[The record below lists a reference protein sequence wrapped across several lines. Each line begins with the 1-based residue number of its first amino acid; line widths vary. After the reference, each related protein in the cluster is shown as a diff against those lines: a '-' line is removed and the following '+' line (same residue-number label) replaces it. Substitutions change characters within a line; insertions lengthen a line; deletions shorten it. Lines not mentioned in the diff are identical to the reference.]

1 MIGDEG
7 SKELTI
13 KPLSDLKVIDLTHVL
28 SGPYCTY
35 QLGLLGAEV
44 IKVESSRG
52 DMTRPWGG
60 GEEQIKLGLGTGFVA
75 QNAGKRSIAID
86 IKDLRGSAIVQDL
99 VKSADIF
106 VENYRPGKMLECGLD
121 FDRLSSINSEL
132 IYTSIS
138 AFGQNG
144 PHGHRPGFDDV
155 IQATSGFMSIN
166 VRDDGPIRTGGPVL
180 DYATGMHAT
189 SAVLAALMLREK
201 TGKGQHIDIS
211 MQDVTMLLMNRHT
224 SIAATTGVP
233 LPPLQDRE
241 GPLLGRYLTRD
252 GYVMLAGYR
261 ANHKKTI
268 LEALGL
274 TEYSSMSS
282 AQLNSRWKQ
291 IESDVEKVLKSKSTS
306 EWDEIFS
313 KFGVVAG
320 GVRDLMEVFATGQPE
335 ARDLLTTVNSAF
347 GNHQVSTIGY
357 RINEN
362 AFEPGSHVPLLG
374 EQTEEVLLELDY
386 SNEKIS
392 ELFDDGIV
400 M

>member
-1 MIGDEG
+1 M
-7 SKELTI
+7 TI
-13 KPLSDLKVIDLTHVL
+13 KPLSDKKVIDLTHVL
-28 SGPYCTY
+28 AGPYCTY

-44 IKVESSRG
+44 IKVESPRG

-60 GEEQIKLGLGTGFVA
+60 EEEQINLGLGTGFVA
-75 QNAGKRSIAID
+75 QNAGKRSIVID
-86 IKDLRGSAIVQDL
+86 IKDPRGSAIVQDL
-99 VKSADIF
+99 VKTADIF

-121 FDRLSSINSEL
+121 FDKLSSINSEL

-166 VRDDGPIRTGGPVL
+166 VRGDGPIRTGGPVL

-189 SAVLAALMLREK
+189 SAVLAALMLLEK

-211 MQDVTMLLMNRHT
+211 MQDVTMLLMNRNT

-261 ANHKKTI
+261 ARHKRTI

-274 TEYSSMSS
+274 AEYSSMSS
-282 AQLNSRWKQ
+282 AQLNSLSEK
-291 IESDVEKVLKSKSTS
+291 IESDVERVLKSKTTA
-306 EWDEIFS
+306 EWDEVFS

-320 GVRDLMEVFATGQPE
+320 GVKDLIEVLATGQPE
-335 ARDLLTTVNSAF
+335 ARDLLTTVNSSF

-357 RINEN
+357 KINDSTL
-362 AFEPGSHVPLLG
+362 EPGTHVPLLG
-374 EQTEEVLLELDY
+374 EHTEEVLLELGY
-386 SNEKIS
+386 SYEKIS
-392 ELFDDGIV
+392 DLLDKGIV
-400 M
+400 NQC

>member
-1 MIGDEG
+1 M
-7 SKELTI
+7 TI
-13 KPLSDLKVIDLTHVL
+13 KPLSDKKVIDLTHVL
-28 SGPYCTY
+28 AGPYCTY

-44 IKVESSRG
+44 IKVESPRG

-60 GEEQIKLGLGTGFVA
+60 EEEQINLGLGTGFVA
-75 QNAGKRSIAID
+75 QNAGKRSIVID
-86 IKDLRGSAIVQDL
+86 IKDPRGSAIVQDL
-99 VKSADIF
+99 VKTADIF

-121 FDRLSSINSEL
+121 FDKLSSINSEL

-166 VRDDGPIRTGGPVL
+166 VRGDGPIRTGGPVL

-189 SAVLAALMLREK
+189 SAVLAALMLLEK

-261 ANHKKTI
+261 ARHKRTI

-274 TEYSSMSS
+274 AEYLSMSS
-282 AQLNSRWKQ
+282 AQLNSLSEQ
-291 IESDVEKVLKSKSTS
+291 IESDVERVLKSKTTA
-306 EWDEIFS
+306 EWDEVFS

-320 GVRDLMEVFATGQPE
+320 GVKDLIEVLATGQPE
-335 ARDLLTTVNSAF
+335 ARDLLTTVNSSF

-357 RINEN
+357 KINDSTL
-362 AFEPGSHVPLLG
+362 EPGTHVPLLG
-374 EQTEEVLLELDY
+374 EQTEEVLLELGY

-392 ELFDDGIV
+392 DLLDKGIV
-400 M
+400 NQC

>member
-1 MIGDEG
+1 M
-7 SKELTI
+7 TI
-13 KPLSDLKVIDLTHVL
+13 KPLSEKKVIDLTHVL
-28 SGPYCTY
+28 AGPYCTY

-44 IKVESSRG
+44 IKVESPRG

-60 GEEQIKLGLGTGFVA
+60 EEEQINLGLGTGFVA
-75 QNAGKRSIAID
+75 QNAGKRSIVID
-86 IKDLRGSAIVQDL
+86 IKDPRGSAIVQDL
-99 VKSADIF
+99 VKTADIF

-121 FDRLSSINSEL
+121 FDKLSSINSEL

-166 VRDDGPIRTGGPVL
+166 VRGDGPIRTGGPVL

-189 SAVLAALMLREK
+189 SAVLAALMLLEK

-261 ANHKKTI
+261 ARHKRTI

-274 TEYSSMSS
+274 AEYSSMSS
-282 AQLNSRWKQ
+282 AQLNSLSEQ
-291 IESDVEKVLKSKSTS
+291 IESDVERVLKSKTTA
-306 EWDEIFS
+306 EWDEVFS

-320 GVRDLMEVFATGQPE
+320 GVKDLIEVLATGQPE
-335 ARDLLTTVNSAF
+335 ARDLLTTVNSSF

-357 RINEN
+357 KINDSTL
-362 AFEPGSHVPLLG
+362 EPGTHVPLLG
-374 EQTEEVLLELDY
+374 EHTEEVLLELGY

-392 ELFDDGIV
+392 DLLDKGIV
-400 M
+400 NQC

>member
-1 MIGDEG
+1 MREDE
-7 SKELTI
+7 ELTI
-13 KPLSDLKVIDLTHVL
+13 KPLSGLRVIDLTHVL
-28 SGPYCTY
+28 AGPYCTY

-44 IKVESSRG
+44 IKVESPRG

-60 GEEQIKLGLGTGFVA
+60 EEEQINLGLGTGFVA
-75 QNAGKRSIAID
+75 QNAGKRSIVID
-86 IKDLRGSAIVQDL
+86 IKDLRGSAVVQDL

-132 IYTSIS
+132 IYASIS

-166 VRDDGPIRTGGPVL
+166 IRDDGPIRTGGPVL

-201 TGKGQHIDIS
+201 TGKSQHIDIS

-261 ANHKKTI
+261 ASHKRTI
-268 LEALGL
+268 FESLGL

-282 AQLNSRWKQ
+282 AQLNSLSEQ
-291 IESDVEKVLKSKSTS
+291 IESDVERVLKSRTTA
-306 EWDEIFS
+306 EWDEVFS

-320 GVRDLMEVFATGQPE
+320 GVKDLIEVLATGQPE
-335 ARDLLTTVNSAF
+335 ARDLLTTVNSSF

-357 RINEN
+357 KLNDDTLG
-362 AFEPGSHVPLLG
+362 PGTHIPLLG
-374 EQTEEVLLELDY
+374 EQTEEVLLEVGY
-386 SNEKIS
+386 SKEKIS
-392 ELFDDGIV
+392 ELFNEGII

>member
-1 MIGDEG
+1 M
-7 SKELTI
+7 TI
-13 KPLSDLKVIDLTHVL
+13 KPLSDKKVIDLTHVL
-28 SGPYCTY
+28 AGPYCTY

-44 IKVESSRG
+44 IKVESPRG

-60 GEEQIKLGLGTGFVA
+60 EEEQINLGLGTGFVA
-75 QNAGKRSIAID
+75 QNAGKRSIVID
-86 IKDLRGSAIVQDL
+86 IKDPRGSAIVQDL
-99 VKSADIF
+99 VKTADIF

-121 FDRLSSINSEL
+121 FDKLSSINSEL

-166 VRDDGPIRTGGPVL
+166 VRGDGPIRTGGPVL

-189 SAVLAALMLREK
+189 SAVLAALMLLEK

-261 ANHKKTI
+261 ARHKRTI

-274 TEYSSMSS
+274 AEYSSMSS
-282 AQLNSRWKQ
+282 AQLNSLSEQ
-291 IESDVEKVLKSKSTS
+291 IELDVERVLKSKTTA
-306 EWDEIFS
+306 EWDEVFS

-320 GVRDLMEVFATGQPE
+320 GVKDLIEVLATGQPE
-335 ARDLLTTVNSAF
+335 ARDLLTTVNSSF

-357 RINEN
+357 KINDSTL
-362 AFEPGSHVPLLG
+362 EPGTHVPLLG
-374 EQTEEVLLELDY
+374 EQTEEVLLELGY
-386 SNEKIS
+386 SNEQIS
-392 ELFDDGIV
+392 DLFDKGIV
-400 M
+400 KQC

>member
-1 MIGDEG
+1 M
-7 SKELTI
+7 TI
-13 KPLSDLKVIDLTHVL
+13 KPLSDKKVIDLTHVL
-28 SGPYCTY
+28 AGPYCTY

-44 IKVESSRG
+44 IKVESPRG

-60 GEEQIKLGLGTGFVA
+60 EEEQINLGLGTGFVA
-75 QNAGKRSIAID
+75 QNAGKRSIVID
-86 IKDLRGSAIVQDL
+86 IKDPRGSAIVQDL
-99 VKSADIF
+99 VKTADIF

-121 FDRLSSINSEL
+121 FDKLSSINSEL

-166 VRDDGPIRTGGPVL
+166 VRGDGPIRTGGPVL

-189 SAVLAALMLREK
+189 SAVLAALMLLEK

-261 ANHKKTI
+261 ARHKRTI

-274 TEYSSMSS
+274 AEYSSMSS
-282 AQLNSRWKQ
+282 AQLNSLSEQ
-291 IESDVEKVLKSKSTS
+291 IELDVERVLKSKTTA
-306 EWDEIFS
+306 EWDEVFS

-320 GVRDLMEVFATGQPE
+320 GVKDLIEVLATGQPE
-335 ARDLLTTVNSAF
+335 ARDLLTTVNSSF

-357 RINEN
+357 KINDSTL
-362 AFEPGSHVPLLG
+362 EPGTHVPLLG
-374 EQTEEVLLELDY
+374 EQTEEVLLELGY
-386 SNEKIS
+386 SKEQIS
-392 ELFDDGIV
+392 DLLDKGIV
-400 M
+400 NQC

>member
-1 MIGDEG
+1 M
-7 SKELTI
+7 TI
-13 KPLSDLKVIDLTHVL
+13 KPLSDKKVIDLTHVL
-28 SGPYCTY
+28 AGPYCTY

-44 IKVESSRG
+44 IKVESPRG

-60 GEEQIKLGLGTGFVA
+60 EEEQINLGLGTGFVA
-75 QNAGKRSIAID
+75 QNAGKRSIVID
-86 IKDLRGSAIVQDL
+86 IKDPRGSAIVQDL
-99 VKSADIF
+99 VKTADIF

-121 FDRLSSINSEL
+121 FDKLSSINSEL

-166 VRDDGPIRTGGPVL
+166 VRGDGPIRTGGPVL

-189 SAVLAALMLREK
+189 SAVLAALMLLEK

-261 ANHKKTI
+261 ARHKRTI

-274 TEYSSMSS
+274 AEYSSMSS
-282 AQLNSRWKQ
+282 AQLNSLSEQ
-291 IESDVEKVLKSKSTS
+291 IESDVERVLKSKTTA
-306 EWDEIFS
+306 EWDEVFS

-320 GVRDLMEVFATGQPE
+320 GVKDLIEVLATGQPE
-335 ARDLLTTVNSAF
+335 ARDLLTTVKSSF

-357 RINEN
+357 KINDSTL
-362 AFEPGSHVPLLG
+362 EPGTHVPLLG
-374 EQTEEVLLELDY
+374 EQTEEVLLELGY
-386 SNEKIS
+386 SKEQIS
-392 ELFDDGIV
+392 DLLDKGIV
-400 M
+400 NQC

>member
-1 MIGDEG
+1 MREDE
-7 SKELTI
+7 ELTI
-13 KPLSDLKVIDLTHVL
+13 KPLSGLRVIDLTHVL
-28 SGPYCTY
+28 AGPYCTY

-44 IKVESSRG
+44 IKVESPRG

-60 GEEQIKLGLGTGFVA
+60 EEEQINLGLGTGFVA
-75 QNAGKRSIAID
+75 QNAGKRSIVID
-86 IKDLRGSAIVQDL
+86 IKDLRGSAVVQDL

-166 VRDDGPIRTGGPVL
+166 IRDDGPIRTGGPVL

-201 TGKGQHIDIS
+201 TGKSQHIDIS

-261 ANHKKTI
+261 ASHKRTI
-268 LEALGL
+268 FESLGL

-282 AQLNSRWKQ
+282 AQLNSLSEQ
-291 IESDVEKVLKSKSTS
+291 IESDVERVLKSRTTA
-306 EWDEIFS
+306 EWDEVFS

-320 GVRDLMEVFATGQPE
+320 GVKDLIEVLATGQPE
-335 ARDLLTTVNSAF
+335 ARDLLTTVNSSF

-357 RINEN
+357 KLNDDTLG
-362 AFEPGSHVPLLG
+362 PGTHIPLLG
-374 EQTEEVLLELDY
+374 EQTEEVLLEVGY
-386 SNEKIS
+386 SKEKIS
-392 ELFDDGIV
+392 ELFNEGII

>member
-1 MIGDEG
+1 M
-7 SKELTI
+7 TI
-13 KPLSDLKVIDLTHVL
+13 KPLSDKKVIDLTHVL
-28 SGPYCTY
+28 AGPYCTY

-44 IKVESSRG
+44 IKVESPRG

-60 GEEQIKLGLGTGFVA
+60 EEEQINLGLGTGFVA
-75 QNAGKRSIAID
+75 QNAGKRSIVID
-86 IKDLRGSAIVQDL
+86 IKDPRGSAIVQDL
-99 VKSADIF
+99 VKTADIF

-121 FDRLSSINSEL
+121 FDKLSSINSEL

-166 VRDDGPIRTGGPVL
+166 VRGDGPIRTGGPVL

-189 SAVLAALMLREK
+189 SAVLAALMLLEK

-261 ANHKKTI
+261 ARHKRTI

-274 TEYSSMSS
+274 AEYSSMSS
-282 AQLNSRWKQ
+282 AQLNSLSEQ
-291 IESDVEKVLKSKSTS
+291 IESDVERVLKSKTTA
-306 EWDEIFS
+306 EWDEVFS

-320 GVRDLMEVFATGQPE
+320 GVKDLIEVLATGQPE
-335 ARDLLTTVNSAF
+335 ARDLLTTVNSSF

-357 RINEN
+357 KINDSTL
-362 AFEPGSHVPLLG
+362 EPGTHVPLLG
-374 EQTEEVLLELDY
+374 EHTEEVLLELGY

-392 ELFDDGIV
+392 DLLDKGIV
-400 M
+400 NQC

>member
-1 MIGDEG
+1 MREDE
-7 SKELTI
+7 ELTI
-13 KPLSDLKVIDLTHVL
+13 KPLSGLRVIDLTHVL
-28 SGPYCTY
+28 AGPYCTY

-44 IKVESSRG
+44 IKVESPRG

-60 GEEQIKLGLGTGFVA
+60 EEEQINLGLGTGFVA
-75 QNAGKRSIAID
+75 QNAGKRSIVID
-86 IKDLRGSAIVQDL
+86 IKDLRGSAVVQDL

-106 VENYRPGKMLECGLD
+106 VENKRKKKMLECGLD

-166 VRDDGPIRTGGPVL
+166 IRDDGPIRTGGPVL

-201 TGKGQHIDIS
+201 TGKSQHIDIS

-261 ANHKKTI
+261 ASHKRTI
-268 LEALGL
+268 FESLGL

-282 AQLNSRWKQ
+282 AQLNSLSEQ
-291 IESDVEKVLKSKSTS
+291 IESDVERVLKSRTTA
-306 EWDEIFS
+306 EWDEVFS

-320 GVRDLMEVFATGQPE
+320 GVKDLIEVLATGQPE
-335 ARDLLTTVNSAF
+335 ARDLLTTVNSSF

-357 RINEN
+357 KLNDDTLG
-362 AFEPGSHVPLLG
+362 PGTHIPLLG
-374 EQTEEVLLELDY
+374 EQTEEVLLEVGY
-386 SNEKIS
+386 SKEKIS
-392 ELFDDGIV
+392 ELFNEGII

>member
-1 MIGDEG
+1 M
-7 SKELTI
+7 TI
-13 KPLSDLKVIDLTHVL
+13 KPLSDKKVIDLTHVL
-28 SGPYCTY
+28 AGPYCTY

-44 IKVESSRG
+44 IKVESPRG

-60 GEEQIKLGLGTGFVA
+60 EEEQINLGLGTGFVA
-75 QNAGKRSIAID
+75 QNAGKRSIVID
-86 IKDLRGSAIVQDL
+86 IKDPRGSAIVQDL
-99 VKSADIF
+99 VKTADIF

-121 FDRLSSINSEL
+121 FDKLSSINSEL

-166 VRDDGPIRTGGPVL
+166 VRGDGPIRTGGPVL

-189 SAVLAALMLREK
+189 SAVLAALMLLEK

-211 MQDVTMLLMNRHT
+211 MQDVTMLLMNRNT

-233 LPPLQDRE
+233 LPPGQDRE
-241 GPLLGRYLTRD
+241 GPLLGRYLTKD

-261 ANHKKTI
+261 ARHKRTI

-274 TEYSSMSS
+274 AEYSSMSS
-282 AQLNSRWKQ
+282 AQLNSLSEQ
-291 IESDVEKVLKSKSTS
+291 IESDVERVLKSKTTA
-306 EWDEIFS
+306 EWDEVFS

-320 GVRDLMEVFATGQPE
+320 GVKDLIEVLATGQPE
-335 ARDLLTTVNSAF
+335 ARDLLTTVNSSF

-357 RINEN
+357 KINDSTL
-362 AFEPGSHVPLLG
+362 EPGTHVPLLG
-374 EQTEEVLLELDY
+374 EHTEEVLLELGY

-392 ELFDDGIV
+392 DLLDKGIV
-400 M
+400 NQC

>member
-1 MIGDEG
+1 M
-7 SKELTI
+7 TI
-13 KPLSDLKVIDLTHVL
+13 KPLSDKKVIDLTHVL
-28 SGPYCTY
+28 AGPYCTY

-44 IKVESSRG
+44 IKVESPRG

-60 GEEQIKLGLGTGFVA
+60 EEEQINLGLGTGFVA
-75 QNAGKRSIAID
+75 QNAGKRSIVID
-86 IKDLRGSAIVQDL
+86 IKDPRGSAIVQDL
-99 VKSADIF
+99 VKTADIF

-121 FDRLSSINSEL
+121 FDKLSSINSEL

-166 VRDDGPIRTGGPVL
+166 VRGDGPIRTGGPVL

-189 SAVLAALMLREK
+189 SAVLAALMLLEK

-233 LPPLQDRE
+233 LPPGQDRE
-241 GPLLGRYLTRD
+241 GPLLGRYLTKD

-261 ANHKKTI
+261 ARHKRTI

-274 TEYSSMSS
+274 AEYSSMSS
-282 AQLNSRWKQ
+282 AQLNSLSEQ
-291 IESDVEKVLKSKSTS
+291 IESDVERVLKSKTTA
-306 EWDEIFS
+306 EWDEVFS

-320 GVRDLMEVFATGQPE
+320 GVKDLIEVLATGQPE
-335 ARDLLTTVNSAF
+335 ARDLLTTVNSSF

-357 RINEN
+357 KINDSTL
-362 AFEPGSHVPLLG
+362 EPGTHVPLLG
-374 EQTEEVLLELDY
+374 EHTEEVLLELGY

-392 ELFDDGIV
+392 DLLDKGIV
-400 M
+400 NQC

>member
-1 MIGDEG
+1 M
-7 SKELTI
+7 TI
-13 KPLSDLKVIDLTHVL
+13 KPLSDKKVIDLTHVL
-28 SGPYCTY
+28 AGPYCTY

-44 IKVESSRG
+44 IKVESPRG

-60 GEEQIKLGLGTGFVA
+60 EEEQINLGLGTGFVA
-75 QNAGKRSIAID
+75 QNAGKRSIVID
-86 IKDLRGSAIVQDL
+86 IKDPRGSAIVQDL
-99 VKSADIF
+99 VKTADIF

-121 FDRLSSINSEL
+121 FDKLSSINSEL

-166 VRDDGPIRTGGPVL
+166 VRGDGPIRTGGPVL

-189 SAVLAALMLREK
+189 SAVLAALMLLEK

-211 MQDVTMLLMNRHT
+211 MQDVTMLLMNRNT

-233 LPPLQDRE
+233 LPPGQDRE
-241 GPLLGRYLTRD
+241 GPLLGRYLTKD

-261 ANHKKTI
+261 ARHKRTI

-274 TEYSSMSS
+274 AEYSSMSS
-282 AQLNSRWKQ
+282 AQLNRLSEQ
-291 IESDVEKVLKSKSTS
+291 IELDVERVLKSKTTA
-306 EWDEIFS
+306 EWDEVFS

-320 GVRDLMEVFATGQPE
+320 GVKDLIEVLATGQPE
-335 ARDLLTTVNSAF
+335 ARDLLTTVNSSF

-357 RINEN
+357 KINDSTL
-362 AFEPGSHVPLLG
+362 EPGTHVPLLG
-374 EQTEEVLLELDY
+374 EHTEEVLLELGY

-392 ELFDDGIV
+392 DLLDKGIV
-400 M
+400 NQC

>member
-1 MIGDEG
+1 M
-7 SKELTI
+7 TI
-13 KPLSDLKVIDLTHVL
+13 KPLSDKKVIDLTHVL
-28 SGPYCTY
+28 AGPYCTY

-44 IKVESSRG
+44 IKVESPRG

-60 GEEQIKLGLGTGFVA
+60 EEEQINLGLGTGFVA
-75 QNAGKRSIAID
+75 QNAGKRSIVID
-86 IKDLRGSAIVQDL
+86 IKDPRGSAIVQDL
-99 VKSADIF
+99 VKTADIF

-121 FDRLSSINSEL
+121 FDKLSSINSDL

-166 VRDDGPIRTGGPVL
+166 VRGDGPIRTGGPVL

-189 SAVLAALMLREK
+189 SAVLAALMLLEK

-241 GPLLGRYLTRD
+241 GPLLGRYLTKD

-261 ANHKKTI
+261 ARHKRTI

-274 TEYSSMSS
+274 AEYSSMSS
-282 AQLNSRWKQ
+282 AQLNNLSEK
-291 IESDVEKVLKSKSTS
+291 IESDVERVLKNKTTA
-306 EWDEIFS
+306 EWDEVFS

-320 GVRDLMEVFATGQPE
+320 GVKDLIEVLATGQPE
-335 ARDLLTTVNSAF
+335 ARDLLKTVNSSF

-357 RINEN
+357 KINDSTL
-362 AFEPGSHVPLLG
+362 EPGTHVPLLG
-374 EQTEEVLLELDY
+374 EQTEEVLLELGY
-386 SNEKIS
+386 SKEQIS
-392 ELFDDGIV
+392 DLLDKGIV
-400 M
+400 NQC

>member
-1 MIGDEG
+1 M
-7 SKELTI
+7 TI
-13 KPLSDLKVIDLTHVL
+13 KPLSDKKVIDLTHVL
-28 SGPYCTY
+28 AGPYCTY

-44 IKVESSRG
+44 IKVESPRG

-60 GEEQIKLGLGTGFVA
+60 EEEQINLGLGTGFVA
-75 QNAGKRSIAID
+75 QNAGKRSIVID
-86 IKDLRGSAIVQDL
+86 IKDPRGSVIVQDL
-99 VKSADIF
+99 VKTADIF

-121 FDRLSSINSEL
+121 FDKLSSINSEL

-166 VRDDGPIRTGGPVL
+166 VRGDGPIRTGGPVL

-189 SAVLAALMLREK
+189 SAVLAALMLLEK

-261 ANHKKTI
+261 ARHKRTI

-274 TEYSSMSS
+274 AEYSSMSS
-282 AQLNSRWKQ
+282 AQLNSLSEQ
-291 IESDVEKVLKSKSTS
+291 IESDVERVLKSKTTA
-306 EWDEIFS
+306 EWDEVFS

-320 GVRDLMEVFATGQPE
+320 GVKDLIEVLATGQPE
-335 ARDLLTTVNSAF
+335 ARDLLTTVNSSF

-357 RINEN
+357 KINDSTL
-362 AFEPGSHVPLLG
+362 EPGTHVPLLG
-374 EQTEEVLLELDY
+374 EHTEEVLLELGY
-386 SNEKIS
+386 SNEQIS
-392 ELFDDGIV
+392 DLLDKGIV
-400 M
+400 NQC

>member
-1 MIGDEG
+1 M
-7 SKELTI
+7 TI
-13 KPLSDLKVIDLTHVL
+13 KPLSDKKVIDLTHVL
-28 SGPYCTY
+28 AGPYCTY

-44 IKVESSRG
+44 IKVESPRG

-60 GEEQIKLGLGTGFVA
+60 EEEQINLGLGTGFVA
-75 QNAGKRSIAID
+75 QNAGKRSIVID
-86 IKDLRGSAIVQDL
+86 IKDPRGSAIVQDL
-99 VKSADIF
+99 VKTADIF

-121 FDRLSSINSEL
+121 FDKLSSINSDL

-166 VRDDGPIRTGGPVL
+166 VRGDGPIRTGGPVL

-189 SAVLAALMLREK
+189 SAVLAALMLLEK

-261 ANHKKTI
+261 ARHKRTI

-274 TEYSSMSS
+274 AEYSSMSS
-282 AQLNSRWKQ
+282 AQLNSLSEK
-291 IESDVEKVLKSKSTS
+291 IESDVERVLKSKTTA
-306 EWDEIFS
+306 EWDEVFS

-320 GVRDLMEVFATGQPE
+320 GVKDLIEVLATGQPE
-335 ARDLLTTVNSAF
+335 ARDLLTTVNSSF

-357 RINEN
+357 KINDST
-362 AFEPGSHVPLLG
+362 FGPGTHIPLLG
-374 EQTEEVLLELDY
+374 EHTEEVLLELGY
-386 SNEKIS
+386 SNEQIS
-392 ELFDDGIV
+392 DLFDKGIV
-400 M
+400 NQC

>member
-1 MIGDEG
+1 M
-7 SKELTI
+7 TI
-13 KPLSDLKVIDLTHVL
+13 KPLSDKKVIDLTHVL
-28 SGPYCTY
+28 AGPYCTY

-44 IKVESSRG
+44 IKVESPRG

-60 GEEQIKLGLGTGFVA
+60 EEEQINLGLGTGFVA
-75 QNAGKRSIAID
+75 QNAGKRSIVID
-86 IKDLRGSAIVQDL
+86 IKDPRGSAIVQDL
-99 VKSADIF
+99 VKTADIF

-121 FDRLSSINSEL
+121 FDKLSSINSEL

-166 VRDDGPIRTGGPVL
+166 VRGDGPIRTGGPVL

-189 SAVLAALMLREK
+189 SAVLAALMLLDK

-261 ANHKKTI
+261 ARHKRTI

-282 AQLNSRWKQ
+282 AQLNNLSEQ
-291 IESDVEKVLKSKSTS
+291 IESDVERVLKNKTTA
-306 EWDEIFS
+306 EWDEVFS

-320 GVRDLMEVFATGQPE
+320 GVKDLIEVLATGQPE
-335 ARDLLTTVNSAF
+335 ARDLLTTVNSSF

-357 RINEN
+357 KINDSTLK
-362 AFEPGSHVPLLG
+362 PGTHVPLLG
-374 EQTEEVLLELDY
+374 EQTEEVLLELGY
-386 SNEKIS
+386 SNEQIS
-392 ELFDDGIV
+392 DLFDKGIV
-400 M
+400 NQC

>member
-1 MIGDEG
+1 M
-7 SKELTI
+7 TI
-13 KPLSDLKVIDLTHVL
+13 KPLSDKKVIDLTHVL
-28 SGPYCTY
+28 AGPYCTY

-44 IKVESSRG
+44 IKVESPRG

-60 GEEQIKLGLGTGFVA
+60 EEEQINLGLGTGFVA
-75 QNAGKRSIAID
+75 QNAGKRSIVID
-86 IKDLRGSAIVQDL
+86 IKDPRGSAIVQDL
-99 VKSADIF
+99 VKTADIF

-121 FDRLSSINSEL
+121 FDKLSSINSDL

-166 VRDDGPIRTGGPVL
+166 VRGDGPIRTGGPVL

-189 SAVLAALMLREK
+189 SAVLAALMLLEK

-261 ANHKKTI
+261 ARHKRTI

-274 TEYSSMSS
+274 AEYSSMSS
-282 AQLNSRWKQ
+282 AQLNSLSEQ
-291 IESDVEKVLKSKSTS
+291 IESDVERVLKSKTTA
-306 EWDEIFS
+306 EWDEVFS

-320 GVRDLMEVFATGQPE
+320 GVKDLIEVLATGQPE
-335 ARDLLTTVNSAF
+335 ARDLLTTVNSSF

-357 RINEN
+357 KINDSTL
-362 AFEPGSHVPLLG
+362 EPGTHVPLLG
-374 EQTEEVLLELDY
+374 EHTEEVLLELGY

-392 ELFDDGIV
+392 DLLDKGIV
-400 M
+400 NQC

>member
-1 MIGDEG
+1 M
-7 SKELTI
+7 TI
-13 KPLSDLKVIDLTHVL
+13 KPLSDKKVIDLTHVL
-28 SGPYCTY
+28 AGPYCTY

-44 IKVESSRG
+44 IKVESPRG

-60 GEEQIKLGLGTGFVA
+60 EEEQINLGLGTGFVA
-75 QNAGKRSIAID
+75 QNAGKRSIVID
-86 IKDLRGSAIVQDL
+86 IKDPRGSAIVQDL
-99 VKSADIF
+99 VKTADIF

-121 FDRLSSINSEL
+121 FDKLSSINSEL

-166 VRDDGPIRTGGPVL
+166 VRGDGPIRTGGPVL

-189 SAVLAALMLREK
+189 SAVLAALMLLEK

-211 MQDVTMLLMNRHT
+211 MQDVTMLLMNRNT

-233 LPPLQDRE
+233 LPPGQDRE
-241 GPLLGRYLTRD
+241 GPLLGRYLTKD

-261 ANHKKTI
+261 ARHKRTI

-274 TEYSSMSS
+274 AEYSSMSS
-282 AQLNSRWKQ
+282 AQLNSLSEK
-291 IESDVEKVLKSKSTS
+291 IESDVERVLKSKTTA
-306 EWDEIFS
+306 EWDEVFS

-320 GVRDLMEVFATGQPE
+320 GVKDLIEVLATGQPE
-335 ARDLLTTVNSAF
+335 ARDLLTTVNSSF

-357 RINEN
+357 KINDSTL
-362 AFEPGSHVPLLG
+362 EPGTHVPLLG
-374 EQTEEVLLELDY
+374 EQTEEVLLELGY

-392 ELFDDGIV
+392 DLLDKGIV
-400 M
+400 NQC

>member
-1 MIGDEG
+1 M
-7 SKELTI
+7 TI
-13 KPLSDLKVIDLTHVL
+13 KPLSDKKVIDLTHVL
-28 SGPYCTY
+28 AGPYCTY

-44 IKVESSRG
+44 IKVESPRG

-60 GEEQIKLGLGTGFVA
+60 EEEQINLGLGTGFVA
-75 QNAGKRSIAID
+75 QNAGKRSIVID
-86 IKDLRGSAIVQDL
+86 IKDPRGSAIVQDL
-99 VKSADIF
+99 VKTADIF

-121 FDRLSSINSEL
+121 FDKLSSINSEL

-166 VRDDGPIRTGGPVL
+166 VRGDGPIRTGGPVL

-189 SAVLAALMLREK
+189 SAVLAALMLLEK

-261 ANHKKTI
+261 ARHKRTI

-274 TEYSSMSS
+274 AEYSSMSS
-282 AQLNSRWKQ
+282 AQLNSLSEQ
-291 IESDVEKVLKSKSTS
+291 IESDVERVLKSKTTA
-306 EWDEIFS
+306 EWDEVFS

-320 GVRDLMEVFATGQPE
+320 GVKDLIEVLATGQPE
-335 ARDLLTTVNSAF
+335 ARDLLTTVNSSF

-357 RINEN
+357 KINDSTLK
-362 AFEPGSHVPLLG
+362 PGTRVPLLG
-374 EQTEEVLLELDY
+374 EQTEEVLLELGY

-392 ELFDDGIV
+392 DLLDKGIV
-400 M
+400 NQC

>member
-1 MIGDEG
+1 M
-7 SKELTI
+7 TI
-13 KPLSDLKVIDLTHVL
+13 KPLSDKKVIDLTHVL
-28 SGPYCTY
+28 AGPYCTY

-44 IKVESSRG
+44 IKVESPRG

-60 GEEQIKLGLGTGFVA
+60 EEEQINLGLGTGFVA
-75 QNAGKRSIAID
+75 QNAGKRSIVID
-86 IKDLRGSAIVQDL
+86 IKDPRGSAIVQDL
-99 VKSADIF
+99 VKTADIF

-121 FDRLSSINSEL
+121 FDKLSSINSEL

-166 VRDDGPIRTGGPVL
+166 VRGDGPIRTGGPVL

-189 SAVLAALMLREK
+189 SAVLAALMLLEK

-261 ANHKKTI
+261 ARHKRTI

-274 TEYSSMSS
+274 AEYSSMSS
-282 AQLNSRWKQ
+282 AQLNSLSEK
-291 IESDVEKVLKSKSTS
+291 IESDVERVLKSKTTA
-306 EWDEIFS
+306 EWDEVFS

-320 GVRDLMEVFATGQPE
+320 GVKDLIEVLATGQPE
-335 ARDLLTTVNSAF
+335 ARDLLTTVNSSF

-357 RINEN
+357 KINDSTL
-362 AFEPGSHVPLLG
+362 EPGTHVPLLG
-374 EQTEEVLLELDY
+374 EHTEEVLLELGY

-392 ELFDDGIV
+392 DLLDKGIV
-400 M
+400 NQC

>member
-1 MIGDEG
+1 M
-7 SKELTI
+7 TI
-13 KPLSDLKVIDLTHVL
+13 KPLSDKKVIDLTHVL
-28 SGPYCTY
+28 AGPYCTY

-44 IKVESSRG
+44 IKVESPRG

-60 GEEQIKLGLGTGFVA
+60 EEEQINLGLGTGFVA
-75 QNAGKRSIAID
+75 QNAGKRSIVID
-86 IKDLRGSAIVQDL
+86 IKDPRGSAIVQDL
-99 VKSADIF
+99 VKTADIF

-121 FDRLSSINSEL
+121 FDKLSSINSDL

-166 VRDDGPIRTGGPVL
+166 VRGDGPIRTGGPVL

-189 SAVLAALMLREK
+189 SAVLAALMLLEK

-261 ANHKKTI
+261 ARHKRTI

-274 TEYSSMSS
+274 AEYSSMSS
-282 AQLNSRWKQ
+282 AQLNTLSEQ
-291 IESDVEKVLKSKSTS
+291 IESDVERVLKSKTTA
-306 EWDEIFS
+306 EWDEVFS

-320 GVRDLMEVFATGQPE
+320 GVKDLIEVLATGQPE
-335 ARDLLTTVNSAF
+335 ARDLLTTVNSSF

-357 RINEN
+357 KINDSTLK
-362 AFEPGSHVPLLG
+362 PGTRVPLLG
-374 EQTEEVLLELDY
+374 EQTEEVLLELGY

-392 ELFDDGIV
+392 DLLDKGIV
-400 M
+400 NQY

>member
-1 MIGDEG
+1 MRGDE
-7 SKELTI
+7 ELTI
-13 KPLSDLKVIDLTHVL
+13 KPLSGLRVIDLTHVL
-28 SGPYCTY
+28 AGPYCTY

-44 IKVESSRG
+44 IKVESPRG

-60 GEEQIKLGLGTGFVA
+60 EEEQINLGLGTGFVA
-75 QNAGKRSIAID
+75 QNAGKRSIVID
-86 IKDLRGSAIVQDL
+86 IKDLRGSAVVQDL

-166 VRDDGPIRTGGPVL
+166 IRDDGPIRTGGPVL

-201 TGKGQHIDIS
+201 TGKSQHIDIS

-261 ANHKKTI
+261 ASHKRTI
-268 LEALGL
+268 FESLGL

-282 AQLNSRWKQ
+282 AQLNSLSEQ
-291 IESDVEKVLKSKSTS
+291 IESDVERVLKSRTTA
-306 EWDEIFS
+306 EWDEVFS

-320 GVRDLMEVFATGQPE
+320 GVKDLIEVLATGQPE
-335 ARDLLTTVNSAF
+335 ARDLLTTVNSSF

-357 RINEN
+357 KLNDDTLG
-362 AFEPGSHVPLLG
+362 PGTHIPLLG
-374 EQTEEVLLELDY
+374 EQTEEVLLEVGY
-386 SNEKIS
+386 SKEKIS
-392 ELFDDGIV
+392 ELFNEGII

>member
-1 MIGDEG
+1 M
-7 SKELTI
+7 TI
-13 KPLSDLKVIDLTHVL
+13 KPLSHKKVIDLTHVL
-28 SGPYCTY
+28 AGPYCTY

-44 IKVESSRG
+44 IKVESPRG

-60 GEEQIKLGLGTGFVA
+60 EEEQINLGLGTGFVA
-75 QNAGKRSIAID
+75 QNAGKRSIVID
-86 IKDLRGSAIVQDL
+86 IKDPRGSAIVQDL
-99 VKSADIF
+99 VKTADIF

-121 FDRLSSINSEL
+121 FDKLSSINSEL

-166 VRDDGPIRTGGPVL
+166 VRGDGPIRTGGPVL

-189 SAVLAALMLREK
+189 SAVLAALMLLEK

-261 ANHKKTI
+261 ARHKRTI

-274 TEYSSMSS
+274 AEYSSMSS
-282 AQLNSRWKQ
+282 AQLNSLSEQ
-291 IESDVEKVLKSKSTS
+291 IELDVERVLKSKTTA
-306 EWDEIFS
+306 EWDEVFS

-320 GVRDLMEVFATGQPE
+320 GVKDLIEVLATGQPE
-335 ARDLLTTVNSAF
+335 ARDLLTTVNSSF

-357 RINEN
+357 KINDSTL
-362 AFEPGSHVPLLG
+362 EPGTHVPLLG
-374 EQTEEVLLELDY
+374 EQTEEVLLELGY

-392 ELFDDGIV
+392 DLLDKGIV
-400 M
+400 NQC

>member
-1 MIGDEG
+1 M
-7 SKELTI
+7 TI
-13 KPLSDLKVIDLTHVL
+13 KPLSNKKVIDLTHVL
-28 SGPYCTY
+28 AGPYCTY

-44 IKVESSRG
+44 IKVESPHG
-52 DMTRPWGG
+52 DMTRPWVGE
-60 GEEQIKLGLGTGFVA
+60 EEQINLGLGTGFVA
-75 QNAGKRSIAID
+75 QNAGKRSIVID
-86 IKDLRGSAIVQDL
+86 IKDPRGSAIVQDL
-99 VKSADIF
+99 VKTADIF

-121 FDRLSSINSEL
+121 FDKLSSINSEL

-166 VRDDGPIRTGGPVL
+166 VRGDGPIRTGGPVL

-189 SAVLAALMLREK
+189 SAVLAALMLLEK

-261 ANHKKTI
+261 ARHKRTI

-274 TEYSSMSS
+274 AEYSSMSS
-282 AQLNSRWKQ
+282 AQLNSLSEQ
-291 IESDVEKVLKSKSTS
+291 IESDVERVLKSKTTA
-306 EWDEIFS
+306 EWDEVFS

-320 GVRDLMEVFATGQPE
+320 GVKDLIEVLATGQPE
-335 ARDLLTTVNSAF
+335 ARDLLTTVNSSF

-357 RINEN
+357 KINDSTL
-362 AFEPGSHVPLLG
+362 EPGTHVPLLG
-374 EQTEEVLLELDY
+374 EQTEEVLLELGY
-386 SNEKIS
+386 SNEQIS
-392 ELFDDGIV
+392 DLFDKGIV
-400 M
+400 NQC

>member
-1 MIGDEG
+1 M
-7 SKELTI
+7 TI
-13 KPLSDLKVIDLTHVL
+13 KPLSDKKVIDLTHVL
-28 SGPYCTY
+28 AGPYCTY

-44 IKVESSRG
+44 IKVESPRG

-60 GEEQIKLGLGTGFVA
+60 EEEQINLGLGTGFVA
-75 QNAGKRSIAID
+75 QNAGKRSIVID
-86 IKDLRGSAIVQDL
+86 IKDPRGSAIVQDL
-99 VKSADIF
+99 VKTADIF

-121 FDRLSSINSEL
+121 FDKLSSINSEL

-166 VRDDGPIRTGGPVL
+166 VRGDGPIRTGGPVL

-189 SAVLAALMLREK
+189 SAVLAALMLLEK

-261 ANHKKTI
+261 ARHKRTI

-274 TEYSSMSS
+274 AEYSSMSS
-282 AQLNSRWKQ
+282 AQLNSLSEK
-291 IESDVEKVLKSKSTS
+291 IESDVERVLKSKTTA
-306 EWDEIFS
+306 EWDEVFS

-320 GVRDLMEVFATGQPE
+320 GVKDLIEVLATGQPE
-335 ARDLLTTVNSAF
+335 ARDLLTTVNSSF

-357 RINEN
+357 KINDSTLK
-362 AFEPGSHVPLLG
+362 PGTHVPLLG
-374 EQTEEVLLELDY
+374 EQTEEVLLELGY

-392 ELFDDGIV
+392 DLLDKGIV
-400 M
+400 NQC

>member
-1 MIGDEG
+1 M
-7 SKELTI
+7 TI
-13 KPLSDLKVIDLTHVL
+13 KPLSDKKVIDLTHVL
-28 SGPYCTY
+28 AGPYCTY

-44 IKVESSRG
+44 IKVESPHG

-60 GEEQIKLGLGTGFVA
+60 EEEQINLGLGTGFVA
-75 QNAGKRSIAID
+75 QNAGKRSIVID
-86 IKDLRGSAIVQDL
+86 IKDPRGSAIVQDL
-99 VKSADIF
+99 VKTADIF

-121 FDRLSSINSEL
+121 FDKLSSINSEL

-166 VRDDGPIRTGGPVL
+166 VRGDGPIRTGGPVL

-189 SAVLAALMLREK
+189 SAVLAALMLLEK

-261 ANHKKTI
+261 ARHKRTI

-274 TEYSSMSS
+274 AEYSSMSS
-282 AQLNSRWKQ
+282 AQLNSLSEK
-291 IESDVEKVLKSKSTS
+291 IESDVERVLKSKTTA
-306 EWDEIFS
+306 EWDEVFS

-320 GVRDLMEVFATGQPE
+320 GVKDLIEVLATGQPE
-335 ARDLLTTVNSAF
+335 ARDLLTTVNSSF

-357 RINEN
+357 KINDSTLK
-362 AFEPGSHVPLLG
+362 PGTHVPLLG
-374 EQTEEVLLELDY
+374 EQTEEVLLELGY

-392 ELFDDGIV
+392 DLLDKGIV
-400 M
+400 NQC

>member
-1 MIGDEG
+1 M
-7 SKELTI
+7 TI
-13 KPLSDLKVIDLTHVL
+13 KPLSDKKVIDLTHVL
-28 SGPYCTY
+28 AGPYCTY

-44 IKVESSRG
+44 IKVESPRG

-60 GEEQIKLGLGTGFVA
+60 EEEQINLGLGTGFVA
-75 QNAGKRSIAID
+75 QNAGKRSIVID
-86 IKDLRGSAIVQDL
+86 IKDPRGSAIVQDL
-99 VKSADIF
+99 VKTADIF

-121 FDRLSSINSEL
+121 FDKLSSINSEL

-166 VRDDGPIRTGGPVL
+166 VRGDGPIRTGGPVL

-189 SAVLAALMLREK
+189 SAVLAALMLLEK

-261 ANHKKTI
+261 ARHKRTI

-274 TEYSSMSS
+274 AEYSSMSS
-282 AQLNSRWKQ
+282 AQLNSLSEQ
-291 IESDVEKVLKSKSTS
+291 IESDVERVLKSKTTA
-306 EWDEIFS
+306 EWDEVFS

-320 GVRDLMEVFATGQPE
+320 GVKDLIEVLATGQPE
-335 ARDLLTTVNSAF
+335 ARDLLTTVNSSF

-357 RINEN
+357 KINDSTLK
-362 AFEPGSHVPLLG
+362 PRTHVPLLG
-374 EQTEEVLLELDY
+374 EHTEEVLLELGY
-386 SNEKIS
+386 SNEQIS
-392 ELFDDGIV
+392 DLFDKGIV
-400 M
+400 NQC

>member
-1 MIGDEG
+1 M
-7 SKELTI
+7 TI
-13 KPLSDLKVIDLTHVL
+13 KPLSDKKVIDLTHVL
-28 SGPYCTY
+28 AGPYCTY

-44 IKVESSRG
+44 IKVESPRG

-60 GEEQIKLGLGTGFVA
+60 EEEQINLGLGTGFVA
-75 QNAGKRSIAID
+75 QNAGKRSIVID
-86 IKDLRGSAIVQDL
+86 IKDPRGSAIVQDL
-99 VKSADIF
+99 VKTADIF

-121 FDRLSSINSEL
+121 FDKLSSINSEL

-166 VRDDGPIRTGGPVL
+166 VRGDGPIRTGGPVL

-189 SAVLAALMLREK
+189 SAVLAALMLLEK

-211 MQDVTMLLMNRHT
+211 MQDVTMLLMNRNT

-233 LPPLQDRE
+233 LPPGQDRE
-241 GPLLGRYLTRD
+241 GPLLGRYLTKD

-261 ANHKKTI
+261 ARHKRTI

-274 TEYSSMSS
+274 AEYSSMSS
-282 AQLNSRWKQ
+282 AQVNSLSEK
-291 IESDVEKVLKSKSTS
+291 IESDVERVLKSKTTA
-306 EWDEIFS
+306 EWDEVFS

-320 GVRDLMEVFATGQPE
+320 GVKDLIEVLATGQPE
-335 ARDLLTTVNSAF
+335 ARDLLTTVNSSF

-357 RINEN
+357 KINDSTL
-362 AFEPGSHVPLLG
+362 EPGTHVPLLG
-374 EQTEEVLLELDY
+374 EQTEEVLLELGY

-392 ELFDDGIV
+392 DLLDKGIV
-400 M
+400 NQC

>member
-1 MIGDEG
+1 M
-7 SKELTI
+7 TI
-13 KPLSDLKVIDLTHVL
+13 KPLSDKKVIDLTHVL
-28 SGPYCTY
+28 AGPYCTY

-44 IKVESSRG
+44 IKVESPRG

-60 GEEQIKLGLGTGFVA
+60 EEEQINLGLGTGFVA
-75 QNAGKRSIAID
+75 QNAGKRSIVID
-86 IKDLRGSAIVQDL
+86 IKDPRGSAIVQDL
-99 VKSADIF
+99 VKTADIF

-121 FDRLSSINSEL
+121 FDKLSSINSEL

-166 VRDDGPIRTGGPVL
+166 VRGDGPIRTGGPVL

-189 SAVLAALMLREK
+189 SAVLAALMLLEK

-261 ANHKKTI
+261 ARHKRTI

-274 TEYSSMSS
+274 AEYSSMSS
-282 AQLNSRWKQ
+282 AQLNSLSEQ
-291 IESDVEKVLKSKSTS
+291 IESDVERVLKSKTTA
-306 EWDEIFS
+306 EWDEVFS

-320 GVRDLMEVFATGQPE
+320 GVKDLIEVLATGQPE
-335 ARDLLTTVNSAF
+335 ARDLLTTVNSSF

-357 RINEN
+357 KINDSTLK
-362 AFEPGSHVPLLG
+362 PGTHVPLLG
-374 EQTEEVLLELDY
+374 EQTEEVLLELGY

-392 ELFDDGIV
+392 DLLDKEIV
-400 M
+400 NQC

>member
-1 MIGDEG
+1 M
-7 SKELTI
+7 TI
-13 KPLSDLKVIDLTHVL
+13 KPLSDKKVIDLTHVL
-28 SGPYCTY
+28 AGPYCTY

-44 IKVESSRG
+44 IKVESPRG

-60 GEEQIKLGLGTGFVA
+60 EEEQINLGLGTGFVA
-75 QNAGKRSIAID
+75 QNAGKRSIVID
-86 IKDLRGSAIVQDL
+86 IKDPRGSAIVQDL
-99 VKSADIF
+99 VKTADIF

-121 FDRLSSINSEL
+121 FDKLSSINSEL

-166 VRDDGPIRTGGPVL
+166 VRGDGPIRTGGPVL

-189 SAVLAALMLREK
+189 SAVLAALMLLEK

-233 LPPLQDRE
+233 LPPGQDRE
-241 GPLLGRYLTRD
+241 GPLLGRYLTKD

-261 ANHKKTI
+261 ARHKRTI

-274 TEYSSMSS
+274 AEYSSMSS
-282 AQLNSRWKQ
+282 AQLNSLSEK
-291 IESDVEKVLKSKSTS
+291 IESDVERVLKSKTTA
-306 EWDEIFS
+306 EWDEVFS

-320 GVRDLMEVFATGQPE
+320 GVKDLIEVLATGQPE
-335 ARDLLTTVNSAF
+335 ARDLLTTVNSSF

-357 RINEN
+357 KINDSTL
-362 AFEPGSHVPLLG
+362 EPGTHVPLLG
-374 EQTEEVLLELDY
+374 EQTEEVLLELGY

-392 ELFDDGIV
+392 DLLDKGIV
-400 M
+400 NQC

>member
-1 MIGDEG
+1 M
-7 SKELTI
+7 TI
-13 KPLSDLKVIDLTHVL
+13 KPLSDKKVIDLTHVL
-28 SGPYCTY
+28 AGPYCTY

-44 IKVESSRG
+44 IKVESPRG

-60 GEEQIKLGLGTGFVA
+60 EEEQINLGLGTGFVA
-75 QNAGKRSIAID
+75 QNAGKRSIVID
-86 IKDLRGSAIVQDL
+86 IKDPRGSAIVQDL
-99 VKSADIF
+99 VKTADIF

-121 FDRLSSINSEL
+121 FDKLSSINSEL

-166 VRDDGPIRTGGPVL
+166 VRGDGPIRTGGPVL

-189 SAVLAALMLREK
+189 SAVLAALMLLEK

-211 MQDVTMLLMNRHT
+211 MQDVTMLLMNRNT

-233 LPPLQDRE
+233 LPPGQDRE
-241 GPLLGRYLTRD
+241 GPLLGRYLTKD

-261 ANHKKTI
+261 ARHKRTI

-274 TEYSSMSS
+274 AEYSSMSS
-282 AQLNSRWKQ
+282 AQLNSLSEK
-291 IESDVEKVLKSKSTS
+291 IESDVERVLKSKTTA
-306 EWDEIFS
+306 EWDEVFS

-320 GVRDLMEVFATGQPE
+320 GVKDLIEVLATGQPE
-335 ARDLLTTVNSAF
+335 ARDLLTTVNSSF

-357 RINEN
+357 KINDSTL
-362 AFEPGSHVPLLG
+362 EPGTHVPLLG
-374 EQTEEVLLELDY
+374 EQTEEVLLELGY

-392 ELFDDGIV
+392 DLFDKGIV
-400 M
+400 NQC

>member
-1 MIGDEG
+1 M
-7 SKELTI
+7 TI
-13 KPLSDLKVIDLTHVL
+13 KPLSDKKVIDLTHVL
-28 SGPYCTY
+28 AGPYCTY

-44 IKVESSRG
+44 IKVESPRG

-60 GEEQIKLGLGTGFVA
+60 EEEQINLGLGTGFVA
-75 QNAGKRSIAID
+75 QNAGKRSIVID
-86 IKDLRGSAIVQDL
+86 IKDPRGSAIVQDL
-99 VKSADIF
+99 VKTADIF

-121 FDRLSSINSEL
+121 FDKLSSINSEL

-166 VRDDGPIRTGGPVL
+166 VRGDGPTRTGGPVL

-189 SAVLAALMLREK
+189 SAVLAALMLLEK

-211 MQDVTMLLMNRHT
+211 MQDVTMLLMNRNT

-233 LPPLQDRE
+233 LPPGQDRE
-241 GPLLGRYLTRD
+241 GPLLGRYLTKD

-261 ANHKKTI
+261 ARHKRTI

-274 TEYSSMSS
+274 AEYSSMSS
-282 AQLNSRWKQ
+282 AQLNSLSEK
-291 IESDVEKVLKSKSTS
+291 IESDVERVLKSKTTA
-306 EWDEIFS
+306 EWDEVFS

-320 GVRDLMEVFATGQPE
+320 GVKDLIEVLATGQPE
-335 ARDLLTTVNSAF
+335 ARDLLTTVNSSF

-357 RINEN
+357 KINDSTL
-362 AFEPGSHVPLLG
+362 EPGTHVPLLG
-374 EQTEEVLLELDY
+374 EHTEEVLLELGY

-392 ELFDDGIV
+392 DLLDKGIV
-400 M
+400 NQC

>member
-1 MIGDEG
+1 M
-7 SKELTI
+7 TI
-13 KPLSDLKVIDLTHVL
+13 KPLSDKKVIDLTHVL
-28 SGPYCTY
+28 AGPYCTY

-44 IKVESSRG
+44 IKVESPRG

-60 GEEQIKLGLGTGFVA
+60 EEEQINLGLGTGFVA
-75 QNAGKRSIAID
+75 QNAGKRSIVID
-86 IKDLRGSAIVQDL
+86 IKDPRGSAIVQDL
-99 VKSADIF
+99 VKTADIF

-121 FDRLSSINSEL
+121 FDKLSSINSEL

-166 VRDDGPIRTGGPVL
+166 VRGDGPIRTGGPVL

-189 SAVLAALMLREK
+189 SAVLAALMLLEK
-201 TGKGQHIDIS
+201 TGKGQHIAIS

-261 ANHKKTI
+261 ARHKRTI

-274 TEYSSMSS
+274 AEYSSMSS
-282 AQLNSRWKQ
+282 AQLNSLSEQ
-291 IESDVEKVLKSKSTS
+291 IESDVERVLKSKTTA
-306 EWDEIFS
+306 EWDEVFS

-320 GVRDLMEVFATGQPE
+320 GVKDLIEVLATGQPE
-335 ARDLLTTVNSAF
+335 ARDLLTTVNSSF

-357 RINEN
+357 KINDSTLK
-362 AFEPGSHVPLLG
+362 PGTHVPLLG
-374 EQTEEVLLELDY
+374 EHTEEVLLELGY
-386 SNEKIS
+386 SNEQIS
-392 ELFDDGIV
+392 DLFDKGIV
-400 M
+400 NQC

>member
-1 MIGDEG
+1 M
-7 SKELTI
+7 TI
-13 KPLSDLKVIDLTHVL
+13 KPLSDKKVIDLTHVL
-28 SGPYCTY
+28 AGPYCTY

-44 IKVESSRG
+44 IKVESPRG

-60 GEEQIKLGLGTGFVA
+60 EEEQINLGLGTGFVA
-75 QNAGKRSIAID
+75 QNAGKRSIVID
-86 IKDLRGSAIVQDL
+86 IKDPRGSAIVQDL
-99 VKSADIF
+99 VKTADIF

-121 FDRLSSINSEL
+121 FDKLSSINSEL

-166 VRDDGPIRTGGPVL
+166 VRGDGPIRTGGPVL

-189 SAVLAALMLREK
+189 SAVLAALMLLEK

-211 MQDVTMLLMNRHT
+211 MQDVTMLLMNRNT

-233 LPPLQDRE
+233 LPPGQDRE
-241 GPLLGRYLTRD
+241 GPLLGRYLTKD

-261 ANHKKTI
+261 ARHKRTI

-274 TEYSSMSS
+274 AEYSSMSS
-282 AQLNSRWKQ
+282 AQLNSLSEQ
-291 IESDVEKVLKSKSTS
+291 IELDVERVLKSKTTA
-306 EWDEIFS
+306 EWDEVFS

-320 GVRDLMEVFATGQPE
+320 GVKDLIEVLATGQPE
-335 ARDLLTTVNSAF
+335 ARDLLTTVNSSF

-357 RINEN
+357 KINDSTL
-362 AFEPGSHVPLLG
+362 EPGTHVPLLG
-374 EQTEEVLLELDY
+374 EQTEEVLLELGY

-392 ELFDDGIV
+392 DLLDKGIV
-400 M
+400 NQC